1 MKTLIIL
8 SSVLFLTG
16 CFDSD
21 AQEKEQEKAAAKET
35 VKISQPSFSENKKL
49 KKSANLGQSVF
60 DKNCIACHGQA
71 GEGLTKDWKKRNAD
85 GKFPAPP
92 VNGTAH
98 AWHHSPKALMTTIND
113 GGAKLGG
120 WMPSFKDQ
128 LNEAEKQGLLD
139 YIHSLWPNEIQQK
152 YDSRFK

>member
-1 MKTLIIL
+1 
-8 SSVLFLTG
+8 
-16 CFDSD
+16 
-21 AQEKEQEKAAAKET
+21 
-35 VKISQPSFSENKKL
+35 
-49 KKSANLGQSVF
+49 
-60 DKNCIACHGQA
+60 
-71 GEGLTKDWKKRNAD
+71 
-85 GKFPAPP
+85 
-92 VNGTAH
+92 
-98 AWHHSPKALMTTIND
+98 MTTIND